1 MPPCTVTDAEVKKAL
16 TIYDEAFT
24 AVEARSERVRLDP
37 SCLLQLRRSTST
49 CATSSTVP
57 VRCASAPS
65 TCPRPSSS
73 APAPRSCQ
81 RGHPAARSTCKLE
94 GLHEGILVSAEI
106 DTEATGEC
114 VRCLDPVSIPVQV
127 EFQELFAYS
136 ADEAFDFAV
145 RDDHVDLEPVVRDA
159 VVLALPFQPVCRPD
173 CPGLDPETGEKLAD
187 NPDRSPREVLDPR
200 WAALEGFTPDSE
212 KK

>member
-1 MPPCTVTDAEVKKAL
+1 VPTATNPLDLNVRDLVHRPGEMRERTIEV
-16 TIYDEAFT
+16 
-24 AVEARSERVRLDP
+24 
-37 SCLLQLRRSTST
+37 
-49 CATSSTVP
+49 
-57 VRCASAPS
+57 
-65 TCPRPSSS
+65 
-73 APAPRSCQ
+73 
-81 RGHPAARSTCKLE
+81 PAAEEFGAGAATVKEGTPVTLDVRLE
-94 GLHEGILVSAEI
+94 GLHEGILVSAEV
-106 DTEATGEC
+106 DTTATGEC
-114 VRCLDPVSIPVQV
+114 VRCLDPVSIPLQV

-200 WAALEGFTPDSE
+200 WAALEGFTPDSAAPNE
-212 KK
+212 

>member
-1 MPPCTVTDAEVKKAL
+1 MRE
-16 TIYDEAFT
+16 
-24 AVEARSERVRLDP
+24 RSLD
-37 SCLLQLRRSTST
+37 
-49 CATSSTVP
+49 V
-57 VRCASAPS
+57 
-65 TCPRPSSS
+65 
-73 APAPRSCQ
+73 PAPEQ
-81 RGHPAARSTCKLE
+81 YGVGAATVKEGTSLEIDIKLE

-106 DTEATGEC
+106 ESVATGEC

-136 ADEAFDFAV
+136 ANEAFDFAV

-173 CPGLDPETGEKLAD
+173 CPGLDPATGEKLAD

-200 WAALEGFTPDSE
+200 WAALEGFTQDTE